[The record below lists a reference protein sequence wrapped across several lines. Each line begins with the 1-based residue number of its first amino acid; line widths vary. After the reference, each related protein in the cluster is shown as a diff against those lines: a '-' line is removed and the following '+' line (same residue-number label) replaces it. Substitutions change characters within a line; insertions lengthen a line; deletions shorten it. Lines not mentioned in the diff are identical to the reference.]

1 MIRDEFFARWIEGLT
16 PFSLYERD
24 LTTAKG
30 LCQDFHRREVK
41 KFMAAGT
48 GLPKNTAAALSYV
61 LGWLTGIVFLLIEKD
76 PFVRF
81 HAMQSI
87 VVFGAL
93 TILMFIPVIGWM
105 LSPLLWIVG
114 FVLWL
119 VLIFKAYQGEEFEL
133 PVVGEFAKKQLTRIK

>member
-1 MIRDEFFARWIEGLT
+1 M
-16 PFSLYERD
+16 
-24 LTTAKG
+24 
-30 LCQDFHRREVK
+30 
-41 KFMAAGT
+41 AGT

-87 VVFGAL
+87 ITFGIL
-93 TILMFIPVIGWM
+93 TLLSFVPVIGWI
-105 LSPLLWIVG
+105 LSPLVMIVG

-119 VLIFKAYQGEEFEL
+119 VLIFKAYQGEKFKL
-133 PVVGEFAKKQLTRIK
+133 PFVGEFAEKQLPKIK

>member
-1 MIRDEFFARWIEGLT
+1 M
-16 PFSLYERD
+16 
-24 LTTAKG
+24 
-30 LCQDFHRREVK
+30 
-41 KFMAAGT
+41 AGT

-87 VVFGAL
+87 ITFGIL
-93 TILMFIPVIGWM
+93 TLLSFVPVIGWI
-105 LSPLLWIVG
+105 LSPLVMIVG

-119 VLIFKAYQGEEFEL
+119 VLIFKAYQGEEFKL
-133 PVVGEFAKKQLTRIK
+133 PIVGDFAKKQLPKIK

>member
-1 MIRDEFFARWIEGLT
+1 MTEEKT
-16 PFSLYERD
+16 
-24 LTTAKG
+24 
-30 LCQDFHRREVK
+30 
-41 KFMAAGT
+41 GT

-87 VVFGAL
+87 ITFGLL
-93 TILMFIPVIGWM
+93 TILAMIPVVGWM
-105 LSPLLWIVG
+105 LSPLVMIIS

-119 VLIFKAYQGEEFEL
+119 VLIFKAYQGEEFKL
-133 PVVGEFAKKQLTRIK
+133 PVIGEFAKKQLGKIK